1 MFSKKTIR
9 DYDFK
14 EGKRVLVTVDF
25 NVPVNNDGTVIDDY
39 RIRQTLPTLQY
50 LLDKNCSLVLIGH
63 LGRPKSD
70 NDPKTSFRH
79 VAKRLSEL
87 LEVEVLFAVD
97 CIGDKAKAVTM
108 QLAPGA
114 VALLEN
120 VRYHEGEE
128 SNDPEF
134 AKQIIEASGAEV
146 FVQDGF
152 GTAHRKYASY
162 DAIARQGL
170 PALAGLLLEKEVD
183 TILGVMESPERP
195 LMVVVGGAKISEKI
209 EILNKF
215 IDIADYVAV
224 VGALANTF
232 LLALGH
238 KVGASLAE
246 PNDIP
251 LAKEIL
257 AKAHEK
263 SKNGRF
269 TFFVP
274 SDVVVA
280 KDITSESPTRIVDLS
295 QNTWA
300 DITSYPKQPESST
313 FSIADDER
321 ILDIGPFSASYI
333 AGAIKLSHTVI
344 WNGTCGV
351 TEIKG
356 LAGAQDPFAHG
367 TKILVR
373 AMVGEQGEQDHPFVV
388 VGGGDTVSFV
398 ESQEGLRERLGHVS
412 TGGGASLD
420 LMAGKELPG
429 VAVLEDK
436 S

>member
-1 MFSKKTIR
+1 MFAKKTIR
-9 DYDFK
+9 DYDFAG
-14 EGKRVLVTVDF
+14 GKRVLVTVDF
-25 NVPVNNDGTVIDDY
+25 NVPVNDDGTVIDDY

-50 LLDKNCSLVLIGH
+50 LIDQNCSLVLIGH
-63 LGRPKSD
+63 LGRPKSRD
-70 NDPKTSFRH
+70 DQKTSFRH
-79 VAKRLSEL
+79 VAENLSGL
-87 LEVEVLFAVD
+87 LGKEVLFAED
-97 CIGDKAKAVTM
+97 CVGEKAALVAEH
-108 QLAPGA
+108 LEPGM
-114 VALLEN
+114 VALFEN
-120 VRYHEGEE
+120 VRYHDGEE
-128 SNDPEF
+128 ANDDEF
-134 AKQIIEASGAEV
+134 ARQIIEASGAEV

-162 DAIARQGL
+162 DAVTHHGL

-183 TILGVMESPERP
+183 TITTVMESPERP
-195 LMVVVGGAKISEKI
+195 LMVIVGGAKISDKI

-238 KVGASLAE
+238 KVGSSLAE
-246 PNDIP
+246 PNDVP

-257 AKAHEK
+257 ARAHEK

-269 TFFVP
+269 TFYVP
-274 SDVVVA
+274 TDVVVS
-280 KDITSESPTRIVDLS
+280 KELDGHSPTRIVDLS

-300 DITSYPKQPESST
+300 DIVSYPKKPDASLFTVAE
-313 FSIADDER
+313 DEK
-321 ILDIGPFSASYI
+321 ILDVGPFSASHI
-333 AGAIKLSHTVI
+333 AGSIKLAHTVI

-351 TEIKG
+351 TETKG
-356 LAGAQDPFAHG
+356 LAGAQDPFSHG
-367 TKILVR
+367 TKTIVTAMTGER
-373 AMVGEQGEQDHPFVV
+373 AEQDHPFVV

-398 ESQEGLRERLGHVS
+398 ESREGLRERLGHVS

-429 VAVLEDK
+429 VVVLQDK
-436 S
+436 